1 MDIQMILSAL
11 PGKPMGK
18 AEPGANAANGHFA
31 LALASADR
39 SQSGAPGEMPQ
50 LPAQLT
56 AQLADDSRPAL
67 PPTMAAQQAMLQ
79 ALSAHDPDRVTDL
92 EAAPLPDS
100 LSLTEIMERL
110 ALIEGPAQAEA
121 RPLADLAAP
130 QATVAEQAARPTAP
144 AETALPAADA
154 LRQAAGDPARAL
166 ETRPAGSAEAALNA
180 SLAQPQ
186 QATGRDAVES
196 TPRAALLAQLE
207 AGTAERPLRA
217 AEFARSADMAPQS
230 NAGELRGMAA
240 DALRPAMIEPTSP
253 SLQAAAQPAGTAP
266 QPMPAQ
272 ASLPTPV
279 QSQAWPGQLGQ
290 QLVQFARH
298 GGEQQIEIKLNPA
311 ELGPLS
317 VTLKMTEQGA
327 QAQFL
332 SAHAQ
337 VRQVLEQAIPQLREA
352 LAEQGISLGET
363 SVGEQRQQEGQAFAN
378 QQGQRGS
385 GANEDEGQ
393 LPSAAEIGMADN
405 ATGVSLDGRVNLYA

>member
-1 MDIQMILSAL
+1 MDIQMMLSAL

-18 AEPGANAANGHFA
+18 AEPSGSASGGHFA
-31 LALASADR
+31 LALAGAGR
-39 SQSGAPGEMPQ
+39 SQSGAPGEQ
-50 LPAQLT
+50 PAQLS
-56 AQLADDSRPAL
+56 AQLTEGVRPAL
-67 PPTMAAQQAMLQ
+67 PPTMAAQQVMLQ
-79 ALSAHDPDRVTDL
+79 ALSAHDPDLVADM

-110 ALIEGPAQAEA
+110 ALIDGPAQAET

-130 QATVAEQAARPTAP
+130 QATVAEQAARPTAR
-144 AETALPAADA
+144 AETALAAADA
-154 LRQAAGDPARAL
+154 LRQAAGDPARTL
-166 ETRPAGSAEAALNA
+166 ETRPASSAEAALNA

-186 QATGRDAVES
+186 QAAGRDALES

-207 AGTAERPLRA
+207 TGTSERPLRA
-217 AEFARSADMAPQS
+217 AEFARSADMAPQP

-240 DALRPAMIEPTSP
+240 EALRPAMIEPTSP
-253 SLQAAAQPAGTAP
+253 SLQAATQPAGTAP
-266 QPMPAQ
+266 QPMVAQ
-272 ASLPTPV
+272 ASLPSPV

-298 GGEQQIEIKLNPA
+298 GGEQQIEMKLNPA

-385 GANEDEGQ
+385 GANEDDGQ
-393 LPSAAEIGMADN
+393 LPSAAEIGMAEN